1 MTTTGMPAPSRHD
14 RRMFAVMNDRRASAL
29 YATAARR
36 RTAVAA
42 HAALTAAGLA
52 AGIGAYASDHRWPA
66 FALLAVVLP
75 WCVATGVIN
84 GATRGLLELRTP
96 VLDERQ
102 VTERDQ
108 VRARAHR
115 LTTLLLAIAL
125 GVVAGGDWTG
135 QAEAGTLLAPVL
147 ATVFVAHWLMPL
159 WVAGLTVRDGPEQEE
174 ELF

>member
-1 MTTTGMPAPSRHD
+1 MTSTDTAAPTRHD
-14 RRMFAVMNDRRASAL
+14 RRMFAVMNDRRAGAL

-42 HAALTAAGLA
+42 HVTLTGAGLA
-52 AGIGAYASDHRWPA
+52 AGLGSYASDRTWPA
-66 FALLAVVLP
+66 FALIAVVLP

-102 VTERDQ
+102 VAERDR

-135 QAEAGTLLAPVL
+135 RAEAGTLLVPVL

-159 WVAGLTVRDGPEQEE
+159 WVAGLSVRDEPEQEE
-174 ELF
+174 NPF

>member
-1 MTTTGMPAPSRHD
+1 MTTTRMAGPTRYD
-14 RRMFAVMNDRRASAL
+14 RRMFALMNDRRASAL
-29 YATAARR
+29 YATATRR

-42 HAALTAAGLA
+42 HVTLTAAGLA
-52 AGIGAYASDHRWPA
+52 AGTGAYASDRVWPA

-75 WCVATGVIN
+75 WCMATGVLN
-84 GATRGLLELRTP
+84 AATRGLLELRTP

-102 VTERDQ
+102 VAERDR

-115 LTTLLLAIAL
+115 LTTFLLAVAL

-135 QAEAGTLLAPVL
+135 RAEAGTLLVPVL
-147 ATVFVAHWLMPL
+147 AMVFVAHWLMPL
-159 WVAGLTVRDGPEQEE
+159 WVAGLTVRDEPEPES

>member
-1 MTTTGMPAPSRHD
+1 MTSTDMSAPTRHD

-42 HAALTAAGLA
+42 HVTLTAAGLA
-52 AGIGAYASDHRWPA
+52 TGIGAYASDQRWPA
-66 FALLAVVLP
+66 FALLAMVLP
-75 WCVATGVIN
+75 WCVATGAIN

-102 VTERDQ
+102 VAERDR

-135 QAEAGTLLAPVL
+135 RAEAETLLLPVL

-159 WVAGLTVRDGPEQEE
+159 WVAGLTVRDEAEPEE